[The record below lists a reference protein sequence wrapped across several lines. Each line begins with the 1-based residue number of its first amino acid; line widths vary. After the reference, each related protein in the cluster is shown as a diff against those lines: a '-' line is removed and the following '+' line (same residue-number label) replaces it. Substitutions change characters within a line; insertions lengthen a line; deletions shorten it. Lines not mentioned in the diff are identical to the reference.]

1 MKMNLL
7 KPLMILFLLTPALA
21 QAGAEKILSQC
32 QIVTSDAKKANE
44 NPISA
49 LIEMGYCLGYVAGV
63 SDYSTVTAD
72 MASGELESLKSCR
85 PPSALNEQ
93 LAKVVVKFLEDNPK
107 LHHLDEATLV
117 ALALHDAF
125 PCN

>member
-1 MKMNLL
+1 MNLL

-32 QIVTSDAKKANE
+32 QIVTSDASKANE

-72 MASGELESLKSCR
+72 LASGELESLKSCR
-85 PPSALNEQ
+85 PPSVLNEQ

-117 ALALHDAF
+117 IGRAHV
-125 PCN
+125 